1 MRSVAIFGKCDESHP
16 STTAQYTEVFGEMGR
31 HCPLTQLRNSSASVE
46 PGHVSLHSPEG
57 LSPLSTVLSLLLSCE
72 VTDIGI
78 LPYILQITVPNIPLC
93 IFIHVVLVCV
103 FPYLGTG
110 ILHYE
115 SWCYLPPLPPP

>member
-1 MRSVAIFGKCDESHP
+1 
-16 STTAQYTEVFGEMGR
+16 MGR
-31 HCPLTQLRNSSASVE
+31 HFPLTWLRNSSASVK
-46 PGHVSLHSPEG
+46 PDHVSLHSLEG
-57 LSPLSTVLSLLLSCE
+57 LSQLSTVLSLLLSYE
-72 VTDIGI
+72 ITDIGI

-103 FPYLGTG
+103 FSYPGTG